1 MNQSQKQ
8 YAELRLLICQ
18 SEEGNISLEDMQKLN
33 NILLNDPQAR
43 KYYQEYIHTNVIL
56 QSLYTTEQFNFKGS
70 TQYDPE
76 KDYMVLFSELAL
88 YEKTA
93 PEIALSEEKL
103 QPELIQKVVYEP
115 REKYKLTGFH
125 KFSLA
130 ACAAVILFFV
140 YLRFAPQ
147 QPYSMDVAT
156 LVDQVDVQWGPS
168 EMALDTGSRLW
179 TKQGRLSL
187 KKGVVNILYDDGVSV
202 LIEGPASFEIEQ
214 SRVLLDYGRIYSRVS
229 ETGLGFTIKTP
240 TSQFV
245 DMGTE
250 FGVQA
255 DVNGSSE
262 LHVIKGEVQ
271 LFAGLQKG
279 TRAGKM
285 VTANNAVKYDV
296 YKDRIANIEIE
307 KEAFVRHIDS
317 RSGVI
322 WRGQQTIDLAD
333 VVGGGNGL
341 GTGVFGAGINLING
355 EYVEEFDTT
364 GYYTGTN
371 NYMPVVSNPFIDG
384 VFVPDGGEQSVQ
396 ISSQNHYF
404 KECPDTNGTFW
415 VGIKSR
421 GQHEVQGDI
430 KRHALTLQG
439 VPYDSPDRTAIFMHA
454 NQGITFDL
462 HKIREFYPSFD
473 IARFTAIFGLS
484 DSMANPNVF
493 EGGAV
498 LDPLTKVGSYWVLID
513 GELRASKSGLNPT
526 DAPISIDIAITEK
539 DRFLTLV
546 ATADIIDH
554 VWSLFAK
561 PMLHMRQSE

>member
-1 MNQSQKQ
+1 MNMANNKEHSEFKALIVKAQEGFLSQEESVQ
-8 YAELRLLICQ
+8 FNHLMELPENQKTYFEMVRVACALNQ
-18 SEEGNISLEDMQKLN
+18 MQLEDIPYLS
-33 NILLNDPQAR
+33 
-43 KYYQEYIHTNVIL
+43 HTETDSIFNMK
-56 QSLYTTEQFNFKGS
+56 TWEQFV
-70 TQYDPE
+70 E
-76 KDYMVLFSELAL
+76 

-93 PEIALSEEKL
+93 PVIDIFEEKP
-103 QPELIQKVVYEP
+103 QCELIQKVVCP
-115 REKYKLTGFH
+115 SREKRKIS
-125 KFSLA
+125 KFQIATFIISA
-130 ACAAVILFFV
+130 AAVLFIMLFV
-140 YLRFAPQ
+140 RFAPPKPQ
-147 QPYSMDVAT
+147 NMDVAT
-156 LVDQVDVQWGPS
+156 LVDQMDVQWGQS
-168 EMALDTGSRLW
+168 GLALDTGSRLW
-179 TKQGRLSL
+179 TKHGRLSL
-187 KKGVVNILYDDGVSV
+187 QKGVVNILYDDGVSV
-202 LIEGPASFEIEQ
+202 LIEGPASFEIQQ
-214 SRVLLDYGRIYSRVS
+214 SRILLDYGRLYSHVS

-271 LFAGLQKG
+271 LFAGLHKG
-279 TRAGKM
+279 AKIGKM

-296 YKDRIANIEIE
+296 YKDCIANIEIE
-307 KEAFVRHIDS
+307 KEAFARHIDS
-317 RSGVI
+317 RTKVI
-322 WRGQQTIDLAD
+322 WRGQRTIDLAD

-341 GTGVFGAGINLING
+341 GTGVFGAGIISANG
-355 EYVEEFDTT
+355 EFVEVFDSS
-364 GYYTGTN
+364 GYYIGSN
-371 NYMPVVSNPFIDG
+371 SYKPVVSNPFIDG
-384 VFVPDGGEQSVQ
+384 VFVPDGGEKPVQ

-404 KECPDTNGTFW
+404 KECPDTEGVFW

-421 GQHEVQGDI
+421 GQHEVKGDI
-430 KRHALTLQG
+430 KQHALTLQG
-439 VPYDSPDRTAIFMHA
+439 VPYDSPEWPAIFIHP

-462 HKIREFYPSFD
+462 QQIREFYPSFD
-473 IARFTAIFGLS
+473 ITRFTASFGLS

-513 GELRASKSGLNPT
+513 GELRSSKSGLNPT

-561 PMLHMRQSE
+561 PMLHMHQSE